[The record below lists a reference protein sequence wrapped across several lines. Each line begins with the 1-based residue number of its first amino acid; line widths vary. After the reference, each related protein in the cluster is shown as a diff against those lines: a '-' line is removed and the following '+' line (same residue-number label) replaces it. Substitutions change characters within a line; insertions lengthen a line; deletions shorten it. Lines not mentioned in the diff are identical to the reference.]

1 MGFPGVSDSKES
13 ANNAGDMSSTPGP
26 ERSLGD
32 LPVSVFLPG
41 ELHGQRNEVD
51 YSPLGHKESD
61 TNE

>member
-1 MGFPGVSDSKES
+1 MLNVCFFVEIY
-13 ANNAGDMSSTPGP
+13 PGP

-51 YSPLGHKESD
+51 YSPWGHKESE
-61 TNE
+61 TNEEL

>member
-13 ANNAGDMSSTPGP
+13 ANNTGDMSSTPGP

-32 LPVSVFLPG
+32 LPVSVFLP